1 MHEVRLL
8 PAPDRLAE
16 LRLIDRAD
24 PGQELELVP
33 QVRAHHLRAVGR
45 DRERHPVLDE
55 AREVSRTASSSA
67 SAFVSR
73 FEVGQSSSTISASPV
88 WAISF
93 LSCAARIPCRDI
105 SRTRAC
111 TLQVR
116 PGRHI
121 DSAPS

>member
-16 LRLIDRAD
+16 RRLIDRAD
-24 PGQELELVP
+24 PGQELELVGRW
-33 QVRAHHLRAVGR
+33 VRIISGPSVAIVNRTPWS
-45 DRERHPVLDE
+45 DK
-55 AREVSRTASSSA
+55 ARKVSRTASSSA

-93 LSCAARIPCRDI
+93 LSCAARIPSRDI